1 MRWILVSHDPF
12 LTDLLRNQRGFRR
25 RRGQNARRV
34 TVVAFLLTAGLV
46 YWWMSQPSEE
56 AREQLHA
63 QNVSRGIDAAKAG
76 VLASVDASLIPIE
89 VTTPDESTTAAG
101 AEKEVEE
108 LKVWTEGQAIEFED
122 KLEKNES
129 VFAALQ
135 KRGLGNR
142 NIHVVV
148 SATGE
153 KFNFRHSRPGDSWSA
168 SVDAKGNI
176 LRFRYQTSPE
186 DIWETRLQADGTHI
200 CEKVEVPL
208 EIKQTVVAG
217 VVTTSLWQ
225 SMENAGLSA
234 PVVGKFIDVFSH
246 EVDFGAE
253 TRPGDRFALVF
264 EKIYLDGE
272 MLRDGRVLAA
282 RYITPS
288 KEVSAYWYE
297 TTDDDQGYFNGK
309 GKSLQRQFLKSPLS
323 NVRITSVFGK
333 RFHPVLK
340 RWKMHNGVDYG
351 APTGTPVMAVAD
363 GTVVFSGWKGANG
376 NLVSI
381 KHKKGYTTH
390 YAHLSYIPK
399 SIKRGVSVTK
409 KTIIGRVGST
419 GRSTGPHL
427 HFAMSVKGRYIDPM
441 KVDFMRGPSLAG
453 QELVRFDEMAI
464 KPFGEKMDAA
474 LSKGQQHTTPSLVA
488 AEDAFGGDD
497 LGEDETAYP

>member
-1 MRWILVSHDPF
+1 VSYDPF
-12 LTDLLRNQRGFRR
+12 LNDLLRNQRGFRR
-25 RRGQNARRV
+25 KRGQNARRI
-34 TVVAFLLTAGLV
+34 TAVAFLLTAGLV
-46 YWWMSQPSEE
+46 YWFISQPSDE
-56 AREQLHA
+56 AREQLHV
-63 QNVSRGIDAAKAG
+63 QNVERGIDAAKAG
-76 VLASVDASLIPIE
+76 VLASVDASLLPVE
-89 VTTPDESTTAAG
+89 VIAKEESQKEG
-101 AEKEVEE
+101 AEAAKEEI
-108 LKVWTEGQAIEFED
+108 KVWTEGQAIDFDD

-142 NIHVVV
+142 NIHLVV

-168 SVDAKGNI
+168 SVDGKGNI
-176 LRFRYQTSPE
+176 TRFRYQTSPE
-186 DIWETRLQADGTHI
+186 DIWETRLQPDGTYI
-200 CEKVEVPL
+200 CEKVQVPL

-234 PVVGKFIDVFSH
+234 PIVGKFIDVFSH

-253 TRPGDRFALVF
+253 TRPGDRFSLVF

-272 MLRDGRVLAA
+272 ELRDGRVLAA

-288 KEVSAYWYE
+288 KQVSAYWYE
-297 TTDDDQGYFNGK
+297 TTDDDQGYFNDK

-323 NVRITSVFGK
+323 NVRITSVYGR

-363 GTVVFSGWKGANG
+363 GTVAFAGWKGANG
-376 NLVSI
+376 KLVSI

-390 YAHLSYIPK
+390 YAHLSHIPK
-399 SIKRGVSVTK
+399 SIKRGVPVTK

-427 HFAMSVKGRYIDPM
+427 HFGMSTGGKFIDPM
-441 KVDFMRGPSLAG
+441 KVDFVRGPSLSG
-453 QELVRFDEMAI
+453 QELVRLDEMAI
-464 KPFGEKMDAA
+464 KPMGELMEAA
-474 LSKGQQHTTPSLVA
+474 LSKGEQHTTPSVVA
-488 AEDAFGGDD
+488 SEDTFGGDD
-497 LGEDETAYP
+497 LDDQDDTAYP